1 MDANIE
7 LVTNDYINGQVV
19 LDNIDNQLKSC
30 HTFDFSVAFI
40 NQSGISL
47 IKQNLLDLAGKNI
60 KGRLVTSTYLG
71 FNSPEAFGELLKFP
85 NIEVRIFQDAGFHPK
100 GYLFYG
106 VEKVSCI
113 VGSSNLTQS
122 ALKTNQEWNISFS
135 NYHDSDIIQDIT
147 SQFERQWQNS
157 VPLDESWLN
166 DYKASYQAP
175 VKPKVKLTKRSIR
188 PNAMQ
193 QQALE
198 SLVTLR
204 RKGQKKAL
212 LISATGTGKTYLS
225 AFDVKAAMAD
235 RILFVVHREN
245 IARTARESFGNVMPE
260 KRMGIFSG
268 SQKDDCPYLFATI
281 QTISKPEFYKR
292 FAPDHFD
299 YIIIDEVHRAGAR
312 SYQGLLGYFRPQF
325 LLGMSAT
332 PERNDGFD
340 IYELFDHN
348 VAYEIRLKQALEYDL
363 ICPFHYFGITDLTVD
378 GHTFDEVSQ
387 FNLLTS
393 PDRLDHIIKNIG
405 LYGFFGT
412 KVRGLVFV
420 SRNEEARELCRL
432 FNERGYRCVA
442 LSGSSSEKEREEAI
456 SRLELDECDNC
467 LDYIFSVDIFN
478 EGIDIPKVNQIVM
491 LRPTQSAIVF
501 VQQLGRGLRKVDDK
515 EYVVVLDFIANYQN
529 NYMIPLALS
538 GDRSYNKDILRK
550 TIITSRAFI
559 PGCSSVSFDEISRK
573 RIFKAIDQASFN
585 SLSLLKREYF
595 DLKNKLG
602 RIPDIMDF
610 LHYDA
615 IDIQNIFNKCKSYH
629 NFLVR
634 IDEDYQVRFDK
645 IQENMLEFVCSKLAN
660 GKRKSELLIL
670 KNLIARYGRN
680 DGDAPAIKNL
690 LTKNAFKVL
699 TNDFCVS
706 SNSIKTF
713 EHAVFLELIDG
724 RPDISK
730 SFEKALATPAFAN
743 HLDQVVE
750 YALALADEKYGNKYL
765 NTDFK
770 LYQKYS
776 YEDVCRLLD
785 WDTNVVATNIGGYK
799 YDQKTNTFPVF
810 INYSKDE
817 TISETIRYEDR
828 FLNPKTLKALSKNN
842 RSINSPDIQRIK
854 NSASNNTMILLFVR
868 KNKNDS
874 QSKDFYFLGKIEPT
888 GEFEEVL
895 MKNTQ
900 NKAVEITY
908 RLDTAVQDELY
919 NYLTTSID

>member
-405 LYGFFGT
+405 LYGFLEQRSGGWYLSAAMR
-412 KVRGLVFV
+412 KPG
-420 SRNEEARELCRL
+420 N
-432 FNERGYRCVA
+432 CVA
-442 LSGSSSEKEREEAI
+442 CSTSA
-456 SRLELDECDNC
+456 
-467 LDYIFSVDIFN
+467 V
-478 EGIDIPKVNQIVM
+478 IV
-491 LRPTQSAIVF
+491 
-501 VQQLGRGLRKVDDK
+501 
-515 EYVVVLDFIANYQN
+515 
-529 NYMIPLALS
+529 
-538 GDRSYNKDILRK
+538 
-550 TIITSRAFI
+550 
-559 PGCSSVSFDEISRK
+559 
-573 RIFKAIDQASFN
+573 AS
-585 SLSLLKREYF
+585 
-595 DLKNKLG
+595 
-602 RIPDIMDF
+602 P
-610 LHYDA
+610 
-615 IDIQNIFNKCKSYH
+615 
-629 NFLVR
+629 
-634 IDEDYQVRFDK
+634 
-645 IQENMLEFVCSKLAN
+645 
-660 GKRKSELLIL
+660 
-670 KNLIARYGRN
+670 
-680 DGDAPAIKNL
+680 
-690 LTKNAFKVL
+690 
-699 TNDFCVS
+699 
-706 SNSIKTF
+706 
-713 EHAVFLELIDG
+713 
-724 RPDISK
+724 
-730 SFEKALATPAFAN
+730 
-743 HLDQVVE
+743 
-750 YALALADEKYGNKYL
+750 
-765 NTDFK
+765 
-770 LYQKYS
+770 
-776 YEDVCRLLD
+776 
-785 WDTNVVATNIGGYK
+785 
-799 YDQKTNTFPVF
+799 
-810 INYSKDE
+810 
-817 TISETIRYEDR
+817 
-828 FLNPKTLKALSKNN
+828 
-842 RSINSPDIQRIK
+842 
-854 NSASNNTMILLFVR
+854 
-868 KNKNDS
+868 
-874 QSKDFYFLGKIEPT
+874 
-888 GEFEEVL
+888 
-895 MKNTQ
+895 
-900 NKAVEITY
+900 
-908 RLDTAVQDELY
+908 
-919 NYLTTSID
+919 